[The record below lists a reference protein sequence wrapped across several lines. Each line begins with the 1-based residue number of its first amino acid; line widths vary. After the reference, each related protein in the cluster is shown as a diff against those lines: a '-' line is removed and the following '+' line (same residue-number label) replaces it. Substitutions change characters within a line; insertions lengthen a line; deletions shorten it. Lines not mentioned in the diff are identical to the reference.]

1 MKANKTRY
9 GNGRS
14 MVPQPRPSRT
24 AVSTSPVPT
33 PRPANAQ
40 AIMAG
45 QRGNRNAERIAR
57 EQRALRRP

>member
-1 MKANKTRY
+1 MKRPT
-9 GNGRS
+9 
-14 MVPQPRPSRT
+14 PRPSRPT
-24 AVSTSPVPT
+24 APRRSPVPT
-33 PRPANAQ
+33 PRPRNAQ

>member
-1 MKANKTRY
+1 MKRPTPN
-9 GNGRS
+9 
-14 MVPQPRPSRT
+14 PRRNTT
-24 AVSTSPVPT
+24 APRRSPVPT
-33 PRPANAQ
+33 PRPRNAQ